1 MTGRCATTVPAAPET
16 VPVSAEI
23 QARQSERQ
31 ARQNLRDFDNE
42 QAEALIA
49 AVTMPCPKC
58 KVRIEKDGGCD
69 HMTCAQ
75 CQYEFCYQCLA
86 NYKTIL
92 AHDNRRHKRS
102 CVYHSGKAHGRVM
115 PLKTDIVDEQ
125 LDEPS
130 TTAPPKR
137 RRVAVRKHTVKNKK
151 GGVTKKKAVIAKRAI
166 VSTVVGR
173 GTRTGLRSS
182 STAVSGPVTRS
193 QTRAGR

>member
-1 MTGRCATTVPAAPET
+1 TTGRCINPVPAASEAD

-23 QARQSERQ
+23 EARQNERQ

-49 AVTMPCPKC
+49 TITMPCPKC

-75 CQYEFCYQCLA
+75 CQYEFCYQCSA
-86 NYKTIL
+86 NYTTIL

-102 CVYHSGKAHGRVM
+102 CVYYSGKAHGRVM
-115 PLKTDIVDEQ
+115 PLKTDIVDE
-125 LDEPS
+125 PS
-130 TTAPPKR
+130 TAVLTKR

-151 GGVTKKKAVIAKRAI
+151 GGVTKKKAVVAKRNVA
-166 VSTVVGR
+166 STVVRR

-182 STAVSGPVTRS
+182 MTEVKGPVTRS
-193 QTRAGR
+193 QARARR